1 MKPWSP
7 CREGLCVV
15 VVVVVVAA
23 CGGWV
28 SLSRVQTNTVPSGLV
43 GSWNDDNKIV
53 SQEWWVDTQ

>member
-1 MKPWSP
+1 M
-7 CREGLCVV
+7 V

-23 CGGWV
+23 RGGWV